1 MAKQK
6 QLKTIVKLQIA
17 GGKAT
22 PAPPIGP
29 ALGQHGVSIMDFC
42 KAYNDRTKDKVGT
55 IVPVEIKI
63 YDDRSFDFI
72 LKTPPASQLIL
83 KAIGKEKGSS
93 KPNRDKI
100 GRIKRSQLEEIAKI
114 KMPDLNANDLDQ
126 AVRIVMGSCQSMGV
140 EVES

>member
-63 YDDRSFDFI
+63 YDDRSFDFV

-83 KAIGKEKGSS
+83 KAIGKEKGSA

-100 GRIKRSQLEEIAKI
+100 GRIRRSQLEEIAKI